1 MSSLTD
7 CQREAL
13 DAYYELTAKF
23 PDLLSGRKHRP
34 ILRDRQLLER
44 YAEQNNCV
52 LGVAASTP
60 YSYFLVDLV
69 ESTDAEGK
77 KLIHPYQRVID
88 RAQLAGGVASA
99 VLATIANSSLGRP
112 GDVVLL
118 KQERHAT
125 GKVEIG
131 IPRGFG
137 KKGLSGE
144 ENALRELREETGYL
158 GETATPFAT
167 AYIDSGMTDATV
179 TFYHVAVTR
188 QSLSAP
194 ETQEA
199 ILGSCLLSP
208 QDLWKEIM
216 SGDIRDPFTIQALAL
231 FEKPRE

>member
-1 MSSLTD
+1 MSPLTV

-13 DAYYELTAKF
+13 DAYSELTSKF
-23 PDLLSGRKHRP
+23 PDLLSGRRHRP

-60 YSYFLVDLV
+60 YSYFVVDLV
-69 ESTDAEGK
+69 ESTDAKGK
-77 KLIHPYQRVID
+77 KLIHPYQRIID

-99 VLATIANSSLGRP
+99 VLATIANSSLGRL

-125 GKVEIG
+125 GKVELG

-158 GETATPFAT
+158 GEMAAPLATVQ
-167 AYIDSGMTDATV
+167 IDNGMTDATV
-179 TFYHVAVTR
+179 TFYHVSVMG
-188 QSLSAP
+188 QSAAAP

-208 QDLWKEIM
+208 ENVWKEIM
-216 SGDIRDPFTIQALAL
+216 SGGIRDPFTIQALAL
-231 FEKPRE
+231 FEKQRV